1 VYQRSIV
8 VVEDDP
14 FLRGLLADSLEK
26 ANFQV
31 STAAT
36 AADARRVINAVD
48 PDAVVL
54 DIDLGPGPTGL
65 DIGEAL
71 LAKSDE
77 IAIVYLTT
85 LADPRFSDRKTA
97 AVHPRAAYL
106 NKHMLEDSQVLVD
119 ALEAVLH
126 EADISAFRHDR
137 RADRPLAHLSATQ
150 IQVLQ
155 LVAQGKTNVQIAQLR
170 GRSLPATESVISR
183 TLVALGIDVN
193 EDINARVAAARE
205 YITQVKAPNIDG

>member
-1 VYQRSIV
+1 VYQRSVV

-14 FLRGLLADSLEK
+14 FLRGLIADSLEK
-26 ANFQV
+26 ADFQV

-54 DIDLGPGPTGL
+54 DIDLGAGPTGL

-71 LAKSDE
+71 MAKSDE
-77 IAIVYLTT
+77 IAIVYLTS
-85 LADPRFSDRKTA
+85 LADPRFASRKDA
-97 AVHPRAAYL
+97 KVNSRAAYL

-137 RADRPLAHLSATQ
+137 RADRPLAQLSSTQ

-155 LVAQGKTNVQIAQLR
+155 LLAQGKTNVQIAEAR

-183 TLVALGIDVN
+183 TLVALGIDVST
-193 EDINARVAAARE
+193 DINARVAAASQ
-205 YITQVKAPNIDG
+205 YISQVKVPSNDV

>member
-1 VYQRSIV
+1 MYQRSVV

-26 ANFQV
+26 ASFQV

-71 LAKSDE
+71 MAQSDE
-77 IAIVYLTT
+77 VAIVYLTS
-85 LADPRFSDRKTA
+85 LADPRFSERTGD

-126 EADISAFRHDR
+126 EADISSFRHDR
-137 RADRPLAHLSATQ
+137 RPDRPMANLSSTQ

-155 LVAQGKTNVQIAQLR
+155 LISQGKTNAQIAQIR
-170 GRSLPATESVISR
+170 GRSLPATESAISR
-183 TLVALGIDVN
+183 TLAALGIDVAS
-193 EDINARVAAARE
+193 DINARVTAARA
-205 YITQVKAPNIDG
+205 YITQVGAPGLDA